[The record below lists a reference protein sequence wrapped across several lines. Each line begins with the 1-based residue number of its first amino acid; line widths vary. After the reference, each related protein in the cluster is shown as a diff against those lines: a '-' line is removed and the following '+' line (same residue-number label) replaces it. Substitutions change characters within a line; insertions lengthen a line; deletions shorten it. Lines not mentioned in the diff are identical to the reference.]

1 MPVNAFTIS
10 SNNYLGMARVFAES
24 YLAHHPGAKVFT
36 CLVDRRSESIDYG
49 DLPFEIIAAEDLE
62 IPDFPGFAFR
72 YDILELNTAV
82 KPFVFRYLR
91 DRLGL
96 DRAFY
101 FDPDILIHDRLSGL
115 EEALDL
121 NLAVLT
127 PHLTRPIDNRCRP
140 PERVIGMCGVYNL
153 GFLGLRLDVRTT
165 EFVDWWCDRLDRY
178 CFVDLANGMFVDQS
192 WMDFAPT
199 YLESVAIMRDPIY
212 NIAYW
217 NLPHRHPVQVAD
229 HWQVDGRR
237 MGFFHFSGVDLDD
250 LYQISRHQDRV
261 DLGARPE
268 LRPLFEG
275 YRDCVRQSG
284 QHVYRKSPYHFDRFK
299 NTDITIPSFARVA
312 LQETDPSGIRWPD
325 PFDTENEDS
334 FFSWLV
340 EPFIVDHRV
349 VHRAALFL
357 WRQDQSIQAAFPV
370 LEGDDLASF
379 LEWYVTVGAEEQGLH
394 EVFYKPLNDAQPPKL
409 TLEEKELERIS
420 LIELSHPGDDVA
432 WLNGAVD
439 SVPESL
445 LTRLAMAIHRSRND
459 LMTMYPDPKGADR
472 DEFAYWMVTRGGID
486 YGLHADLVD
495 PIRSSLALKT
505 RVSIAVRNLIR
516 GSNRPTAPMTVALP
530 SGKPDT
536 ALGERAPRDASIA
549 TSAGMGINLCGHY
562 EGVEAVSSFVT
573 EIGGALSSVGL
584 PQVPVPV
591 DHELPE
597 LMTSDRI
604 RFDHGAPYPVT
615 VLVLPTGQWNSV
627 IEKLPSSS
635 RWGGRIVGF
644 CTEPVEM
651 IAPPDMVAVDEV
663 WVPTH
668 REAHRLVRVAP
679 VPVRPVL
686 PPPADGSS
694 DGDCF
699 KVDLDRRRFW
709 FLVIDHGRGAEDEAS
724 MSTAIEC
731 VRRLDREGG
740 QPIGVCLMA
749 DPAKAGLVR
758 QLRHLPV
765 EVVCR
770 PQRFTLQRSLLESC
784 DALLDLRIR
793 PRLEPVTVEAALLGV
808 PTISTGW
815 YEIEEVV
822 DSGSALTDHVD
833 PGPAGSSSLIEWGM
847 ERMLKVAEGG
857 SSGQPR
863 FTAEEVKERRGRWM
877 AEARD
882 QWRREIARMAGVEL

>member
-1 MPVNAFTIS
+1 
-10 SNNYLGMARVFAES
+10 MARVFAES

-49 DLPFEIIAAEDLE
+49 DFPFEIIMAEDLE
-62 IPDFPGFAFR
+62 IPGFQALAFR
-72 YDILELNTAV
+72 YNILELNTAV
-82 KPFVFRYLR
+82 KPFVFKYLR

-165 EFVDWWCDRLDRY
+165 EFLEWWCDRLNRY

-237 MGFFHFSGVDLDD
+237 VGFFHFSGVDLDD

-268 LRPLFEG
+268 LRPLFEE

-299 NTDITIPSFARVA
+299 NTDITIPGFARVA

-357 WRQDQSIQAAFPV
+357 WQQEWGVRAAFPAPA
-370 LEGDDLASF
+370 GDDFPSF
-379 LEWYVTVGAEEQGLH
+379 LEWYLTVGAEERGLH
-394 EVFYKPLNDAQPPKL
+394 EVFYKPLDGVQPPKP

-420 LIELSHPGDDVA
+420 GIELSHPGDDVT
-432 WLNGAVD
+432 WLNEAVEGG
-439 SVPESL
+439 SASL
-445 LTRLAMAIHRSRND
+445 LTRLAMAIHRSRAD
-459 LMTMYPDPKGADR
+459 LTTTYPDPRGVDR
-472 DEFAYWMVTRGGID
+472 DDFAYWMVTRGSVD
-486 YGLHADLVD
+486 YGLHPDLVD
-495 PIRSSLALKT
+495 PIRGSLAFKP
-505 RVSIAVRNLIR
+505 RVSIAVRNLVW
-516 GSNRPTAPMTVALP
+516 GSNQLVTPMNVEPPTPM
-530 SGKPDT
+530 PDS
-536 ALGERAPRDASIA
+536 ALGELMLGDTSIA
-549 TSAGMGINLCGHY
+549 PSARLGVNLCGHY
-562 EGVEAVSSFVT
+562 EGAQAVSSFVT

-615 VLVLPTGQWNSV
+615 VLALPTGEWNSL
-627 IEKLPSSS
+627 IEKLPNSS
-635 RWGGRIVGF
+635 RWGGKIVGF

-651 IAPPDMVAVDEV
+651 VAPPDMVAVDEV

-668 REAHRLVRVAP
+668 REAQRLVRVSP

-686 PPPADGSS
+686 PPPANASS

-699 KVDLDRRRFW
+699 KVDLDQRRFW

-731 VRRLDREGG
+731 VRRFDREGG
-740 QPIGVCLMA
+740 QSIGVCLMA
-749 DPAKAGLVR
+749 DPARAELAR
-758 QLRHLPV
+758 ELRHLPV

-770 PQRFTLQRSLLESC
+770 PQSFVLQRSLLESC
-784 DALLDLRIR
+784 DAFLDLRIR
-793 PRLEPVTVEAALLGV
+793 PRLEPLTVEAALLGV

-815 YEIEEVV
+815 HEIEEMV
-822 DSGSALTDHVD
+822 DSGSAPTDLVD
-833 PGPAGSSSLIEWGM
+833 PGPADSSSLIEWGM
-847 ERMLKVAEGG
+847 ERMRKVTGGG

-863 FTAEEVKERRGRWM
+863 FTAEEVAERRDRWT

-882 QWRREIARMAGVEL
+882 QWRREIARMAGFEL